1 MYKNVCNTFWQQEKR
16 RTMIGGEHFR
26 RLKIVN
32 QQTTENLANQEG
44 IWSSY
49 SDKHFLFTPC
59 LCLHCRVRMLRE
71 SVPQEGQTPQTTT
84 RCHHS
89 KEHTLV
95 KNHHKDQRIQIKY
108 QYGHSKN
115 IKHNK
120 HNHKQMHI
128 QSSTKCTNNK
138 KHTKPLLWHPFL
150 PAFPVRFG
158 SAAWGHIC
166 KANKHMTY
174 EYITSKK
181 NDKYRYSLAKML

>member
-1 MYKNVCNTFWQQEKR
+1 MYKNVCNTFWRQEKR
-16 RTMIGGEHFR
+16 RTMIGGEHFH

-128 QSSTKCTNNK
+128 QSSTQSVQTTKNTQNHYYGTHFCQLFLWDLGRLLEVIYAKRTNI
-138 KHTKPLLWHPFL
+138 W
-150 PAFPVRFG
+150 
-158 SAAWGHIC
+158 
-166 KANKHMTY
+166 HMT
-174 EYITSKK
+174 I
-181 NDKYRYSLAKML
+181 